1 MHRHHLN
8 RAVERVASVRELC
21 LGIPVE
27 CGSIGQP
34 GVMKVFLTLT
44 CAGMLLAG
52 LGFGTLI
59 EGTDEPVRQTVLFAM
74 GIWLTLVGIVRFGK
88 EP

>member
-1 MHRHHLN
+1 
-8 RAVERVASVRELC
+8 
-21 LGIPVE
+21 
-27 CGSIGQP
+27 
-34 GVMKVFLTLT
+34 MKVFLTLT

-88 EP
+88 EPWLTTNTAPQLRGRSWRGS